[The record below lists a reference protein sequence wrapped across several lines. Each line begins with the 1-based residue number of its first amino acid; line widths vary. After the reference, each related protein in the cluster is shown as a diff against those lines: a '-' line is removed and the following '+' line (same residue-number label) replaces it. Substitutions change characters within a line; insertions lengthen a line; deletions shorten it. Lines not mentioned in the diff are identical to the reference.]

1 MEIWKSI
8 NENYEIS
15 SYGNVKNS
23 KTKNILKGSID
34 SKGYVFVKLNKK
46 YYKVHRLVAESFIP
60 NPLNLPQ
67 VNHKDENK
75 KNNAVENLEWC
86 TLPYNINY
94 GSRSKRVSQSLT
106 NGKTSKCILQFD
118 LNNNLVNE
126 YPSMHEAARLLK
138 IKVGG
143 ISMCC
148 RNKSKTAYGF
158 VWRFK

>member
-1 MEIWKSI
+1 MIILLANTVAFAPEVSI
-8 NENYEIS
+8 FFF
-15 SYGNVKNS
+15 NS
-23 KTKNILKGSID
+23 PTVPSITLVL
-34 SKGYVFVKLNKK
+34 VFVKLNKK
-46 YYKVHRLVAESFIP
+46 YYKVHRLVAEAFIH

-94 GSRSKRVSQSLT
+94 GSRNKRVSQSLT

-126 YPSMHEAARLLK
+126 YPSIHEAARLLK
-138 IKVGG
+138 IKEGG

-158 VWRFK
+158 VWKFK